1 MPLHHNRRSLRTLT
15 SSAISSLGRRRHGN
29 HRRFRRS
36 KLRLLMS
43 IYGRCSHV
51 HRLGKSLTSIGGQTA
66 AACLVLIGR
75 RHSGGRSAVSVDNI
89 AMVIGGLNGCRISRT
104 EHGHGLEVEGTHAS
118 HEGFLHVLF
127 AQLSL
132 SFQSDDFSSGLI
144 QRPLNL

>member
-15 SSAISSLGRRRHGN
+15 SSAISSLRRRSHGN

-36 KLRLLMS
+36 RLRLLMS
-43 IYGRCSHV
+43 IYGGCSHV
-51 HRLGKSLTSIGGQTA
+51 HGLGKGLTSIGGQTA

-75 RHSGGRSAVSVDNI
+75 RHSGGRSVVSV
-89 AMVIGGLNGCRISRT
+89 AMVIGGLNSCRISRT

-132 SFQSDDFSSGLI
+132 SFQSDDFSLGLI
-144 QRPLNL
+144 Q